1 MKKVLQ
7 WVKSMLSDECG
18 AISSK
23 RVVGVLGSLCLFT
36 ALFIAD
42 NNVSPVLVQTV
53 GVLCGAALGLTSLD
67 KWAKSKANE
76 QGTSDKESS

>member
-1 MKKVLQ
+1 MNKVLR

-23 RVVGVLGSLCLFT
+23 RFVGVAGSLCLFV

-42 NNVSPVLVQTV
+42 SNVSSALVQTV
-53 GVLCGAALGLTSLD
+53 GVLCGAALGLTSVD
-67 KWAKSKANE
+67 KWAKNKANE
-76 QGTSDKESS
+76 QGTSNKEPS